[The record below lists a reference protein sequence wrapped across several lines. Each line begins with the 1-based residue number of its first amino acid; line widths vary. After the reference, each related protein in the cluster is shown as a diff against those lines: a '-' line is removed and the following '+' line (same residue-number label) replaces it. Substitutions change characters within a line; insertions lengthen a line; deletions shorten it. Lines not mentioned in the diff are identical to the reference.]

1 MQIGPTVWE
10 EIGDDGQTY
19 VRTDRRTY
27 GRTDV
32 RTDGRTDGHHW
43 SPIHT
48 HTQDPGADG
57 NLYLPCSLRSQGIT
71 Y

>member
-19 VRTDRRTY
+19 GRTY
-27 GRTDV
+27 V
-32 RTDGRTDGHHW
+32 RTDGHHW

-48 HTQDPGADG
+48 HTQDPGAD
-57 NLYLPCSLRSQGIT
+57 
-71 Y
+71 